1 MRKMRAMLDLLC
13 ENKEH
18 SQIFAGP
25 CVALLET
32 ASQELTIFHLEDEEK
47 QLITMTQAI
56 IDMVQETFKT

>member
-1 MRKMRAMLDLLC
+1 MRALLDLLC

-32 ASQELTIFHLEDEEK
+32 ARQELIFHTEDEDK
-47 QLITMTQAI
+47 QLITMTWAI